1 MPSNARIEPT
11 ERLKAARACQRII
24 GRELSLVYDDI
35 AREPVPNEFLELL
48 HGIEAARSEEANTAR
63 ILKAR

>member
-1 MPSNARIEPT
+1 
-11 ERLKAARACQRII
+11 
-24 GRELSLVYDDI
+24 VYDDI

-48 HGIEAARSEEANTAR
+48 LRIDAARPEEANTAK